1 MGIYQ
6 IGAKWYIDLYVDG
19 RRKRKAI
26 GSRKEAENAL
36 TAIKADVLRGEFK
49 FKRESKVQFEAFAQE
64 YLAHCKTNKKKS
76 WQRDENS
83 IQFLEVHFGG
93 MLLSKITPLD
103 IEDYKSKRINGEIKL
118 KPKPGA
124 SRSRKDWKVQP
135 ATINRELACLKHMFS
150 LAKKWKMA
158 DENPVKEV
166 QFFQERQIEMKI
178 LSREEIERLVAF
190 MSPRLKPIVIVA
202 LNTGMR
208 KGEILHLRWS
218 DIDFENQ
225 FIFLKETKSNRSRK
239 IPMSGLV
246 AETLRAMRRDKEFVF
261 TNPRTGRPLSDL
273 QSGFKTACRKA
284 AVGDLR
290 FHDLRHTAATYM
302 VTGGIDLVTVKEI
315 LGHATIQM
323 TMRYAHP
330 TPENKRHAVEVLA
343 TLFGQ
348 KKEETNLPRTKDQIE
363 IRATLP
369 GLLGRPNIS

>member
-1 MGIYQ
+1 MSVYKVGRN
-6 IGAKWYIDLYVDG
+6 WYVDLYVDG

-26 GSRKEAENAL
+26 GSRKDAENAL

-49 FKRESKVQFEAFAQE
+49 FKRENKVHFEVFAKD
-64 YLAHCKTNKKKS
+64 YLEHCRTNKKKS
-76 WQRDENS
+76 ISRDENS
-83 IQFLEVHFGG
+83 LKFLEANFGG
-93 MLLSKITPLD
+93 MLLSKITPWH
-103 IEDYKSKRINGEIKL
+103 IEEYKRKRIEGEIKL
-118 KPKPGA
+118 PPEPG
-124 SRSRKDWKVQP
+124 SKKRKEWKVKP

-166 QFFQERQIEMKI
+166 QFFQEQQIEMRI
-178 LSREEIERLVAF
+178 LTRDEIDRLVNCAN
-190 MSPRLKPIVIVA
+190 PRLRPILIIA

-218 DIDFENQ
+218 DVDFDNHYL
-225 FIFLKETKSNRSRK
+225 FLKQTKSNRPRK
-239 IPMSGLV
+239 IPMSGFV
-246 AETLRAMRRDKEFVF
+246 AYVLRAIKRIGEFVF
-261 TNPRTGRPLSDL
+261 VNPKTGRPLSDL
-273 QSGFKTACRKA
+273 QTGFKAACRNA
-284 AVGDLR
+284 GISDLR

-343 TLFGQ
+343 ALFYE
-348 KKEETNLPRTKDQIE
+348 KSTSSSTNQPQTAREDSAPQ
-363 IRATLP
+363 AY
-369 GLLGRPNIS
+369 

>member
-6 IGAKWYIDLYVDG
+6 IGNRWYIDLYVDG

-49 FKRESKVQFEAFAQE
+49 FKRESKVHFEAFAQV
-64 YLAHCKTNKKKS
+64 YLNHCKTNKKKS
-76 WQRDENS
+76 WRRDENS

-103 IEDYKSKRINGEIKL
+103 IEDYKTKRINGEIKL

-135 ATINRELACLKHMFS
+135 ATINRELACLKHMFT

-166 QFFQERQIEMKI
+166 HFFQEQQIEMRI
-178 LSREEIERLVAF
+178 LTREEIDKLISCA
-190 MSPRLKPIVIVA
+190 SPRLKPILIVA

-218 DIDFENQ
+218 DVEFDNQ
-225 FIFLKETKSNRSRK
+225 FLLLRETKSIRPRK
-239 IPMSGLV
+239 VPMSGLV
-246 AETLRAMRRDKEFVF
+246 AETLRTLKKEKEYVF
-261 TNPRTGRPLSDL
+261 ANPQTGKPLSNL
-273 QSGFKTACRKA
+273 QTPFKA
-284 AVGDLR
+284 ACKRAGIRDLR
-290 FHDLRHTAATYM
+290 FHDLRHSAATHM
-302 VTGGIDLVTVKEI
+302 VMGGVDLVTVKDI

-330 TPENKRHAVEVLA
+330 TPENRRHAVEVLA
-343 TLFGQ
+343 GLFGRPGN
-348 KKEETNLPRTKDQIE
+348 KEESTQKESIQ
-363 IRATLP
+363 RA
-369 GLLGRPNIS
+369 S

>member
-1 MGIYQ
+1 M
-6 IGAKWYIDLYVDG
+6 
-19 RRKRKAI
+19 
-26 GSRKEAENAL
+26 
-36 TAIKADVLRGEFK
+36 
-49 FKRESKVQFEAFAQE
+49 
-64 YLAHCKTNKKKS
+64 
-76 WQRDENS
+76 
-83 IQFLEVHFGG
+83 
-93 MLLSKITPLD
+93 
-103 IEDYKSKRINGEIKL
+103 

-124 SRSRKDWKVQP
+124 TRLRTDWKVQP

-166 QFFQERQIEMKI
+166 QLFQERQIEMKI
-178 LSREEIERLVAF
+178 LTREEIGRLVDSA
-190 MSPRLKPIVIVA
+190 SPQLRPILIVA

-208 KGEILHLRWS
+208 KGEILRLRWN

-225 FIFLKETKSNRSRK
+225 FISLWETKSNRPRK

-246 AETLRAMRRDKEFVF
+246 AETLRARKRDKEFVF

-273 QSGFKTACRKA
+273 QTGFKAACRKA

-330 TPENKRHAVEVLA
+330 TPENKRRAVEVLGQLFEKTG
-343 TLFGQ
+343 TLDSEA
-348 KKEETNLPRTKDQIE
+348 K
-363 IRATLP
+363 
-369 GLLGRPNIS
+369 GRDSYA

>member
-1 MGIYQ
+1 MAIYQ
-6 IGAKWYIDLYVDG
+6 VGNKWYVDLYVDG
-19 RRKRKAI
+19 RRRRKAI
-26 GSRKEAENAL
+26 GSRKEAENAQ

-49 FKRESKVQFEAFAQE
+49 FKRESKVQFEAFAQN
-64 YLAHCKTNKKKS
+64 YLNHCKTNKKKS

-103 IEDYKSKRINGEIKL
+103 IEDYKTKRINGEIKL
-118 KPKPGA
+118 KPKPNA
-124 SRSRKDWKVQP
+124 SRSRTDWKVQP

-178 LSREEIERLVAF
+178 LSQEEIGRLLDYT
-190 MSPRLKPIVIVA
+190 SPRLKPIVIVA
-202 LNTGMR
+202 LNTGLR

-218 DIDFENQ
+218 DIDFDNK
-225 FIFLKETKSNRSRK
+225 FIFLKETKSNRFRK

-246 AETLRAMRRDKEFVF
+246 LETLRALKRDKEFVF
-261 TNPRTGRPLSDL
+261 TNPRTSRPLSDL
-273 QSGFKTACRKA
+273 QTGFKAACRKA

-302 VTGGIDLVTVKEI
+302 VTGGIDLVTVKDI

-343 TLFGQ
+343 NLFDKNGGKQ
-348 KKEETNLPRTKDQIE
+348 
-363 IRATLP
+363 P
-369 GLLGRPNIS
+369 GVHSEKLAQDSPDPSSPN

>member
-1 MGIYQ
+1 MGVYK
-6 IGAKWYIDLYVDG
+6 IGDKWYVDLYIDG

-26 GSRKEAENAL
+26 GSRKEAENAI

-49 FKRESKVQFEAFAQE
+49 FKRESKVQFEAFAQD
-64 YLAHCKTNKKKS
+64 YLNHCKTNKKKS

-103 IEDYKSKRINGEIKL
+103 IEDYKTKRINGEVKL

-124 SRSRKDWKVQP
+124 SRSRTDWRVQP

-178 LSREEIERLVAF
+178 LTREEIERLIDSA
-190 MSPRLKPIVIVA
+190 SLQLRPILIIA

-208 KGEILHLRWS
+208 KGEILRLRWN

-225 FIFLKETKSNRSRK
+225 YISLWETKSNRPRK

-246 AETLRAMRRDKEFVF
+246 SLTLAAKKKEQEFVF
-261 TNPRTGRPLSDL
+261 SNPRTGRPLSDL
-273 QSGFKTACRKA
+273 QTCFKAACRKA

-343 TLFGQ
+343 PLFDE
-348 KKEETNLPRTKDQIE
+348 KSTNSSTNQPQTAREDSPPQ
-363 IRATLP
+363 A
-369 GLLGRPNIS
+369 N